1 MFRHLFPAAIAV
13 VVLGTILTST
23 ARAAEGRAARYEALF
38 RTHCLPRI
46 EARAS
51 GKDPLAKPPTTFVDR
66 HSGLTVQQSRHT
78 CDVSDDPKLLSA
90 GEREEVAKRI
100 RKLVAQDCPELSH
113 ASDPMP
119 SWDYFYGRVKQDP
132 SQGTGNWG
140 IILMR
145 VSADSGDALQR
156 TTTILGLPRD

>member
-23 ARAAEGRAARYEALF
+23 ALAAEGRAARYEALF

-51 GKDPLAKPPTTFVDR
+51 GNDPRTKPPTSFVDR
-66 HSGLTVQQSRHT
+66 PSGLTVEQSPHT
-78 CDVSDDPKLLSA
+78 CDVTDAPDLLSPP
-90 GEREEVAKRI
+90 EREEVAKRI
-100 RKLVAQDCPELSH
+100 RKLVAQDYPELSH

-132 SQGTGNWG
+132 SHGTGNWG
-140 IILMR
+140 IILLR
-145 VSADSGDALQR
+145 VSADSGNALQR
-156 TTTILGLPRD
+156 TTTSLALPRD